1 MGRGCICWLL
11 GIVDIWVFLKFPSTT
26 MFWVC
31 LVIAIALIVY
41 AAGKDEKEDD
51 DDEPIVIDIKI
62 DTPITLNPN
71 KPAPSPKPTPQP
83 TPAPSSSTNPVPAP
97 QPQNDTV
104 SKGGGSAQT
113 PDVASP
119 TCTYGDNLG
128 KALKTII
135 DTRGKEALSSMTCIN
150 ILSDMQAFKDIPAAK
165 KILQDI
171 INEGYMAKALHA
183 QSWATESHALTTKFI
198 HEHGTRESLAT
209 HVFQSIGFAIGF
221 ETNNSTH

>member
-31 LVIAIALIVY
+31 LVIGLILIVY
-41 AAGKDEKEDD
+41 AACEKEEKDD

-62 DTPITLNPN
+62 DTVSPN
-71 KPAPSPKPTPQP
+71 KPAPSPKPTPKP
-83 TPAPSSSTNPVPAP
+83 TPAPSSATNPVPAP

-104 SKGGGSAQT
+104 SKEGGSAQSS
-113 PDVASP
+113 DVISP

-128 KALKTII
+128 KALRTII

-150 ILSDMQAFKDIPAAK
+150 ILSDMQVFKDIPAAK
-165 KILQDI
+165 KILQDA
-171 INEGYMAKALHA
+171 INEGYMAKALQA
-183 QSWATESHALTTKFI
+183 QSWATECHALTTKFI
-198 HEHGTRESLAT
+198 HEHGTQETLAA
-209 HVFQSIGFAIGF
+209 HVFQSIGYALGL